1 MDKLR
6 PQALEEIDKV
16 QWLPSW
22 GRNRIYGT
30 VEARPDWCISRQ
42 RTWGVPI
49 PAFYCT

>member
-1 MDKLR
+1 MDRLR

-16 QWLPSW
+16 QWLPAW

-42 RTWGVPI
+42 RHLGRA
-49 PAFYCT
+49 PARLL